1 MKTNAIDQI
10 RNMMGLTDAE
20 AVETLKS
27 MGYADEHIAIM
38 RKTDD
43 EMTIEEKLIITNT
56 VKDIFLSSLKGDRK
70 NPKQNSTKVVTLTF
84 TDESDGSTTASIDY
98 VGSVAEAKNLV
109 LNYAFALVED
119 EAGIDISGV
128 LAQVGD

>member
-10 RNMMGLTDAE
+10 RNMMGLTDSE
-20 AVETLKS
+20 AVDTLKA
-27 MGYADEHIAIM
+27 MGYTDEHIAIM
-38 RKTDD
+38 RKADD
-43 EMTIEEKLIITNT
+43 EMTTEEKTIITNA
-56 VKDIFLSSLKGDRK
+56 VKEIFVSSLKGDRK
-70 NPKQNSTKVVTLTF
+70 KPKQNSTKVVTLTF
-84 TDESDGSTTASIDY
+84 TDESDGSMTVSIDY
-98 VGSVAEAKNLV
+98 DGSVAEAKNLV